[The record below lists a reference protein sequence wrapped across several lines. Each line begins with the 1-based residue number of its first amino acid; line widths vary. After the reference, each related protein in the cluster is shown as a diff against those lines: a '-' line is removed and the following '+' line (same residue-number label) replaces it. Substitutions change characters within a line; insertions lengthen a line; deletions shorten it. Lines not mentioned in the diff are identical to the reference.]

1 MNRGELREW
10 LEERL
15 LLNPTLARDERVS
28 TMLDILEEPDFKPAI
43 MPTKT
48 KAKPI
53 EIDEL
58 LQPLIP
64 PNVSTTPK
72 RQVSKRE
79 LFNLRFLIQQAQ
91 IRGRLPKVSVET
103 ESQPLPSLELKTIT
117 LDPPLVRQMRKQ
129 WGGVPRVQTQVAN
142 FDPKR
147 ALGYAK
153 RSLGYKAPSIV
164 LLTVK
169 QDLERLK
176 RSLAHTRIK
185 AEVSLIETVKL
196 NLEQALFYAYSDFA
210 KQLLANEHKTAAMV
224 DAWDEYIPASL
235 IEEFIAETYE
245 PTIRAF
251 SKVEDLIKDF
261 IAEAWDKYGKAA
273 RVARQG
279 RYDMNLS
286 AEQINDLQDA
296 DKSYLD

>member
-1 MNRGELREW
+1 MNRRELREW

-28 TMLDILEEPDFKPAI
+28 VMLDILDEEPDFKPAI
-43 MPTKT
+43 LPV
-48 KAKPI
+48 KPA
-53 EIDEL
+53 EL
-58 LQPLIP
+58 GDLLEPLIP
-64 PNVSTTPK
+64 PDLTATPK
-72 RQVSKRE
+72 KQLSRRE
-79 LFNLRFLIQQAQ
+79 LFNLRVLIQQAQ
-91 IRGRLPKVSVET
+91 IQGRLSKPSVEV
-103 ESQPLPSLELKTIT
+103 EGQPLPSLALEIMT
-117 LDPPLVRQMRKQ
+117 LEPPLVRQMRKQ
-129 WGGVPRVQTQVAN
+129 WGGVPRVQTHVAD
-142 FDPKR
+142 FDARR

-153 RSLGYKAPSIV
+153 RSLGYKAPSIT

-185 AEVSLIETVKL
+185 AEVSLIETVNL

-210 KQLLANEHKTAAMV
+210 KQLLANEHRTAAMV
-224 DAWDEYIPASL
+224 DAWDEYIPDNMIDA
-235 IEEFIAETYE
+235 FITETYE

-251 SKVEDLIKDF
+251 SKLEDSIKDF
-261 IAEAWDKYGKAA
+261 IAEAWDRYGKAA

-279 RYDMNLS
+279 RYDMNLT